1 MVVVVLKSHAGCM
14 LYVLLSGVSWTDV
27 YLPSHG
33 ASARHGVQCSG
44 VWNADYWLRWRRRCW
59 HSKRRDCFE
68 DVAAETCEH
77 ERSERDGFKPNW
89 QRRRRVAVA
98 VDRPAVCHHSA
109 ACVCSLCT
117 VNSIPRAAGR
127 PVFDKRRRR
136 AGSVSTRSTT
146 AFRCPSPEHALIRRT
161 FVEWANESSV
171 IDLVSVSNRKT
182 LCCITRFAGVCL
194 LVNRRRRDELKAKIL
209 SG

>member
-1 MVVVVLKSHAGCM
+1 
-14 LYVLLSGVSWTDV
+14 V

-68 DVAAETCEH
+68 DVAAEACEH

-146 AFRCPSPEHALIRRT
+146 ALRCPSPEHALIRRT
-161 FVEWANESSV
+161 FVHVVGSRVDERMSRRSLIWCQCRTERHYVVS
-171 IDLVSVSNRKT
+171 LV
-182 LCCITRFAGVCL
+182 L
-194 LVNRRRRDELKAKIL
+194 LVFVSWSTDVVGMSLKQRFYQAKRE
-209 SG
+209 